1 MGIAELLTAIN
12 GQSSV
17 PVSETELK
25 DALRMLGSEITINW
39 TARTVQVAVDPETG
53 AHQPSRVTVVARY
66 YQREMASVGDII
78 CVENDQCGSQ
88 RRTK

>member
-25 DALRMLGSEITINW
+25 DALRMLGSDVSINW
-39 TARTVQVAVDPETG
+39 TARTVQLSE
-53 AHQPSRVTVVARY
+53 
-66 YQREMASVGDII
+66 
-78 CVENDQCGSQ
+78 VEP
-88 RRTK
+88 

>member
-39 TARTVQVAVDPETG
+39 TARTVQVAVDP
-53 AHQPSRVTVVARY
+53 
-66 YQREMASVGDII
+66 
-78 CVENDQCGSQ
+78 
-88 RRTK
+88 